1 MVSNSGKST
10 TRFLRPRL
18 QTRLLQFA

>member
-10 TRFLRPRL
+10 MRFLRPRL